1 MQENLFKE
9 LVCFWVEVVQ
19 VLVHFLGKVHYRSI
33 SSCFCHPTGLL
44 LASAHVPEGKSTP
57 PYASAC
63 HFLLGSRECLDLFV
77 DLENVAFICAC
88 FLHDVHIDDESWLR
102 LGVLL

>member
-1 MQENLFKE
+1 MAQLN
-9 LVCFWVEVVQ
+9 Q
-19 VLVHFLGKVHYRSI
+19 
-33 SSCFCHPTGLL
+33 L

-63 HFLLGSRECLDLFV
+63 HFLLGSRKCLDLFV
-77 DLENVAFICAC
+77 NLKNVTFLGPC

-102 LGVLL
+102 LGMLFKVAGNCLLCRDDAVKGDIICAYEL